1 MITCRIY
8 SEDGAWMWSVKV
20 WSERE
25 TEVEDD
31 SKIFGLSNRVPQ
43 TEMGIQRSRPWKA
56 EITSE

>member
-8 SEDGAWMWSVKV
+8 SEDGAWMWSVTV

-25 TEVEDD
+25 MEVEDD
-31 SKIFGLSNRVPQ
+31 SKIFGLSNRVSQ